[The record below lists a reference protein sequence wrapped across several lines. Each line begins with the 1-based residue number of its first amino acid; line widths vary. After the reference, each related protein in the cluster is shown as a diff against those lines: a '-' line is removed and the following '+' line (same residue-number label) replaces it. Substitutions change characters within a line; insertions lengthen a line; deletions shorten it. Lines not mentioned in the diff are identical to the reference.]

1 LGLPE
6 SNPENHSE
14 AKTAYHRHGANSC
27 LSSEEDVSNCL
38 LMPWY
43 SMYDEIMNFKGSLPT
58 LILHNLRQ
66 GPNHGYQIAQEIK
79 QKSKGVLDFKEGT
92 LYPALH
98 GLEAKGLITSYTSS
112 VTGRT
117 RFCYKLTDKGKKV
130 LAKQVEEWD
139 QFTGAISLILKEA

>member
-1 LGLPE
+1 M
-6 SNPENHSE
+6 
-14 AKTAYHRHGANSC
+14 AQNSC
-27 LSSEEDVSNCL
+27 LSSEEVLNCL

-43 SMYDEIMNFKGSLPT
+43 SMYDGIMNFKGSLPT

-66 GPNHGYQIAQEIK
+66 GPNYGYQIAQEIK
-79 QKSKGVLDFKEGT
+79 KKSKGVLDFKEGT

-98 GLEAKGLITSYTSS
+98 GLEAKGLITSHTST
-112 VTGRT
+112 VNGRT
-117 RFCYKLTDKGKKV
+117 RYCYKLTDKGKKV